1 MTNQRAVLII
11 SPDLALSDWLSRSVN
26 AGSGVRIDT
35 ETATLASLNGRA
47 VEMVKDY
54 DVVLFQTGAD
64 VGADLEALR
73 AIRAQQPSGAALVAL
88 VEESMSFAEAHALK
102 QAGAS
107 EIMPLLPSETG
118 GMGSQVARWLTA
130 ETEPGAGADRAG
142 RVIAVAQARGGVG
155 STTVAVNLAD
165 LLAGGAPRRGRK
177 EPPRVALVDFDL
189 QFGTVG
195 SFLDIGDQDA
205 LLQLAMEGTV
215 PDATFLGQ
223 SMTRM
228 ANGLDVLA
236 APSKFAP
243 IDCLTAPQVAAIL
256 DTLRQTHDYV
266 VVDLPRALV
275 GWIEPIVERA
285 DELIIVTDISVS
297 SVRHCRR
304 LAEFF
309 TAGNVTLSVEVVV
322 NHQRRPLFRTQ
333 MQREASKALGRSLD
347 TWLPHDK
354 SALMAADHGKPLSLV
369 APRSALGK
377 ALARFAATTAVRF
390 PVGQTRTGKQ
400 ER

>member
-1 MTNQRAVLII
+1 MTNQKAVLII
-11 SPDLALSDWLSRSVN
+11 SPDSALSDWLSRSVDVRP
-26 AGSGVRIDT
+26 GVRIDT
-35 ETATLASLNGRA
+35 ETATLAGLNGRA

-54 DVVLFQTGAD
+54 DVVLFQTD
-64 VGADLEALR
+64 TDTGADLEALR

-88 VEESMSFAEAHALK
+88 AEGSMSFAEAHALK
-102 QAGAS
+102 QAGVS
-107 EIMPLLPSETG
+107 EIIPLLPSEAG

-130 ETEPGAGADRAG
+130 ETEPSTGPGRTG

-215 PDATFLGQ
+215 PDATFLEQ
-223 SMTRM
+223 SMARM
-228 ANGLDVLA
+228 VNGLDVLA

-243 IDCLTAPQVAAIL
+243 IDCLTAAQVSAIL
-256 DTLRQTHDYV
+256 DTLRQSHDYV

-275 GWIEPIVERA
+275 GWVEPIVERA

-309 TAGNVTLSVEVVV
+309 TTSNATLSVEVVV
-322 NHQRRPLFRTQ
+322 NRQRRPLFRTQ
-333 MQREASKALGRSLD
+333 MQREASKALGRPLE

-354 SALMAADHGKPLSLV
+354 SALLAADHGKPLSLV

-377 ALARFAATTAVRF
+377 ALAHFATTTAARF
-390 PVGQTRTGKQ
+390 PAGHIQPRK
-400 ER
+400 